1 MILSLWQIKQKREE
15 KVWSREKRVE
25 NPIEREENIEGC
37 EERKKERKIP
47 PSIRF
52 FPSRAIGSLPS
63 VDNWRSVSWLGFA
76 KPVSLTLVDPSLTSS
91 SIDSKG
97 SSSNRSFPESY
108 YSFQLK
114 LSILIDHLEYARK
127 LRVIENYISLDEH
140 EIKNREEILS
150 NDLFWI
156 FLFPLVFSSFSKGI
170 RISNMV
176 KAKFTTNQLF
186 PNFIIRSRLY

>member
-1 MILSLWQIKQKREE
+1 MEPRE
-15 KVWSREKRVE
+15 KSRESDRAR
-25 NPIEREENIEGC
+25 REYRRMW
-37 EERKKERKIP
+37 RKKERKIP

-114 LSILIDHLEYARK
+114 LSIHRSFLRTKITNNRK
-127 LRVIENYISLDEH
+127 LYLIGRAWNKESRRNSFERSFL
-140 EIKNREEILS
+140 NFSFSTR
-150 NDLFWI
+150 I
-156 FLFPLVFSSFSKGI
+156 FLFFQRDSYFEHG
-170 RISNMV
+170 
-176 KAKFTTNQLF
+176 
-186 PNFIIRSRLY
+186 

>member
-1 MILSLWQIKQKREE
+1 MEPRE
-15 KVWSREKRVE
+15 KSRESDRAR
-25 NPIEREENIEGC
+25 REYRRMWRKK
-37 EERKKERKIP
+37 ERKKERKIP

>member
-1 MILSLWQIKQKREE
+1 MEPRE
-15 KVWSREKRVE
+15 KSRESDRAR
-25 NPIEREENIEGC
+25 REYRRMWRKK
-37 EERKKERKIP
+37 ERKKERKIP

-114 LSILIDHLEYARK
+114 LSIHRSFLRTKITNNRK
-127 LRVIENYISLDEH
+127 LYLIGRAWNKESRRNSFERSFL
-140 EIKNREEILS
+140 NFSFSTR
-150 NDLFWI
+150 I
-156 FLFPLVFSSFSKGI
+156 FLFFQRDSYFEHG
-170 RISNMV
+170 
-176 KAKFTTNQLF
+176 
-186 PNFIIRSRLY
+186 

>member
-1 MILSLWQIKQKREE
+1 MILSLWQIKQEREE

-25 NPIEREENIEGC
+25 NPIEREENIERC

-114 LSILIDHLEYARK
+114 LSILRSSRIRTKTTSNRK
-127 LRVIENYISLDEH
+127 LYLIGRAWNKESRRNSFERSFL
-140 EIKNREEILS
+140 NFSFSTR
-150 NDLFWI
+150 I
-156 FLFPLVFSSFSKGI
+156 FLFFQRDSYFEHG
-170 RISNMV
+170 
-176 KAKFTTNQLF
+176 
-186 PNFIIRSRLY
+186 

>member
-1 MILSLWQIKQKREE
+1 MILSLWQIKQEREE

-47 PSIRF
+47 PFIRF

-140 EIKNREEILS
+140 EIKNRKEILS